1 MDLRVNVSQSR
12 LVTGFHLPSPCQLAM
27 AVFGKKSAGC
37 GKYHNLTLGMNP
49 VPLFSNLV
57 LVFNISNFK
66 PKSLIQYLRPL
77 NLTCTSDRVDPERSH

>member
-37 GKYHNLTLGMNP
+37 GKYHNLTLGMNL
-49 VPLFSNLV
+49 VLLFSNNGIQHIKLQTKI
-57 LVFNISNFK
+57 FNPISETFK
-66 PKSLIQYLRPL
+66 FNMHI
-77 NLTCTSDRVDPERSH
+77 